1 MRVGGESVT
10 LSLLTAPKMSARGLI
25 CLLPLLIKQQASESA
40 YRIYTAEC
48 LRMITENTA
57 KISGGSYIQE
67 RFIDIIEPKKQD
79 SRSCEEI
86 TAEIVQRCGLVV
98 NE

>member
-1 MRVGGESVT
+1 
-10 LSLLTAPKMSARGLI
+10 
-25 CLLPLLIKQQASESA
+25 
-40 YRIYTAEC
+40 
-48 LRMITENTA
+48 MITENTA